1 MGFEPTRNWRMT
13 LSDTPLPPILS
24 EPPPDPDK
32 VKPQKGPWW
41 DHGLRFALAFAK
53 GIALGVGLSV
63 AFRFMS
69 GGASGPWWVLL
80 PTLLAVVLLSI
91 VAHELGH
98 LLGGRLG
105 GWRPFLF
112 IVGPLRLRFGEH
124 LHVSW
129 GRLGPGLLGMAASLP
144 PVHADAAR
152 SRDLSLML
160 LGGPGANL
168 VLVLLGLLG
177 LYGLG
182 DDPGAFQR
190 GVCAA
195 VVLVNGFFAVV
206 NLLPVKAGGF
216 LSDGYQLRQAWRG
229 DPAVHERIA
238 MTLLQAQALAGRRP
252 RDWDAGLV
260 QTVTQAQADP
270 QARLMGPLFALA
282 VAWDQGHSEAAAE
295 AALRYAE
302 RLHSD
307 DYANTAALMRRALLL
322 PMVVYLAEDRGDPAA
337 AQRWWDAALALMQG
351 LAQPHDELHAEA
363 ALTLA
368 QGDRKAAA
376 ELARRGLEAIAASGL
391 LPAALAF
398 TAERLQAIARAD
410 AA

>member
-1 MGFEPTRNWRMT
+1 MT
-13 LSDTPLPPILS
+13 VSDTPLPPALS

-32 VKPQKGPWW
+32 VKPQKRPWW
-41 DHGLRFALAFAK
+41 IHGLRFLYAFAK
-53 GIALGVGLSV
+53 GLALGVGFVAALRFLS
-63 AFRFMS
+63 
-69 GGASGPWWVLL
+69 GETLGAWWVLL
-80 PTLLAVVLLSI
+80 PTVMGVVLLSV

-98 LLGGRLG
+98 VLGGRLG

-112 IVGPLRLRFGEH
+112 IVGPLRLRFGER

-144 PVHADAAR
+144 PAHAGTAR
-152 SRDLSLML
+152 SRGLTLML
-160 LGGPGANL
+160 LGGPVANL
-168 VLVLLGLLG
+168 LLVLLGLLA
-177 LYGLG
+177 LLGLG
-182 DDPGAFQR
+182 DDLSAFQR
-190 GVCAA
+190 RACA
-195 VVLVNGFFAVV
+195 VLVLVNGFFAVV
-206 NLLPVKAGGF
+206 NLLPVKFGGF
-216 LSDGYQLRQAWRG
+216 LSDGYQLRQAWQG
-229 DPAVHERIA
+229 DPAVHERLA

-260 QTVTQAQADP
+260 QTITQAQADP
-270 QARLMGPLFALA
+270 QARLTGPLFSLA
-282 VAWDQGHSEAAAE
+282 VAWDHGHSEAAAE

-307 DYANTAALMRRALLL
+307 DYAQTTALLRRALLL

-351 LAQPHDELHAEA
+351 MAMPHDELHAEA

-391 LPAALAF
+391 LPAALTF

-410 AA
+410 AG